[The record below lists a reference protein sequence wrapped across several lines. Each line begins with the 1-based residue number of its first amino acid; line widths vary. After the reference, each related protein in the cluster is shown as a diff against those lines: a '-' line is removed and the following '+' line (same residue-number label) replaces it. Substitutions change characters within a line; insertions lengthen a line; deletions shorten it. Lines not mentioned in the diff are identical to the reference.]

1 MARNCQFSNW
11 PYWVSLNHF
20 LTPTNFIWS
29 DMPTS
34 ASEFL
39 VSIMSEAVAR
49 FAEPLAY
56 TSVFPYLP
64 EMISSFGV
72 ERKEVAK
79 WAGITSS
86 VFSLAQSLTAVA
98 WGRASDRLGRK
109 PVIMTGLLCTMMC
122 FLVWGMSTS
131 LPMAITV
138 RAIQGASN
146 GNVGIIRT
154 MVAEMVTEKELHPKA
169 FSVMPLVWSIGS
181 VFGPAFGG
189 LFAKPADNWPGL
201 FGNST
206 FFKKYPFAF
215 PNIIGS
221 VFFLIS
227 LTTGILFLKETLHS
241 KRHTRDWGL
250 VLGERITEVFRDHPH
265 RRAQRLRRYSLQ
277 DAEASA
283 PLLTADT
290 PSKSNAR
297 VTVVETHV
305 EKPKPLPMSAVF
317 TRQSVINLV
326 SYTFLA
332 LHSVAYD
339 QVLPVFLNYP
349 PQAHTP
355 ENTSLPF
362 VFSGGFGLTHAR
374 IGSIFAFYGIVSGL
388 IQFLVFPPLCARFG
402 VLGCFKACVVT
413 FPLVYLA
420 TPFTV
425 LIEGVYARYATLATI
440 LVVKS
445 FAVIVGFPCT
455 TILLTNSAASLGVLG
470 TLNGF
475 ATTFSAL
482 GRASGPALAGVAFTW
497 GVKHGVISLPWWI
510 LAALAALGAV
520 PAWMIIEGEGPGGLL
535 REDDEE
541 EDTEV
546 ELEVEVEEGDADD
559 ESDDVEEEEE
569 EGGGEEDGV
578 LLGASPRAGRSNGS
592 DSKGKSKNESRGGSR
607 NYGTLGTGRS

>member
-1 MARNCQFSNW
+1 
-11 PYWVSLNHF
+11 
-20 LTPTNFIWS
+20 
-29 DMPTS
+29 
-34 ASEFL
+34 
-39 VSIMSEAVAR
+39 
-49 FAEPLAY
+49 
-56 TSVFPYLP
+56 
-64 EMISSFGV
+64 MISSFGV

-79 WAGITSS
+79 WAGVTSS

-109 PVIMTGLLCTMMC
+109 PVIMTGLLCTMIC

-131 LPMAITV
+131 LPMAIAV

-154 MVAEMVTEKELHPKA
+154 MVAEMVTERELQPKA

-189 LFAKPADNWPGL
+189 LFAKPADQWPGV

-206 FFKKYPFAF
+206 FFKAYPFAF
-215 PNIIGS
+215 PNMIGA
-221 VFFLIS
+221 VFFLVS
-227 LTTGILFLKETLHS
+227 LTTGILFLNETLQS
-241 KRHTRDWGL
+241 KRHSRDWGL
-250 VLGERITEVFRDHPH
+250 VLGDRIKEAFREHPH
-265 RRAQRLRRYSLQ
+265 RRAQRLRRYSFQ
-277 DAEASA
+277 DSEVSA
-283 PLLTADT
+283 PLLSADV
-290 PSKSNAR
+290 PSKTAR
-297 VTVVETHV
+297 VTVVET
-305 EKPKPLPMSAVF
+305 KTQKSQSLPMSAVF

-349 PQAHTP
+349 PLEHTP

-374 IGSIFAFYGIVSGL
+374 IGTIFAGYGVVSGL
-388 IQFLVFPPLCARFG
+388 IQFLLFPPLCTRFG
-402 VLGCFKACVVT
+402 VLNCFKACVVT
-413 FPLVYLA
+413 FPFVYIV
-420 TPFTV
+420 TPYTV
-425 LIEGVYARYATLATI
+425 LIEDTTTRYAALCAI

-455 TILLTNSAASLGVLG
+455 TILLTNSASSLSILG

-482 GRASGPALAGVAFTW
+482 GRASGPAMSGVAFTW
-497 GVKHGVISLPWWI
+497 GVKHGVIGLPWWI
-510 LAALAALGAV
+510 LAFLAILGAV
-520 PAWMIIEGEGPGGLL
+520 PSWMIVEGDGPSGAASPSDS
-535 REDDEE
+535 ED

-546 ELEVEVEEGDADD
+546 DD
-559 ESDDVEEEEE
+559 EIAVDDDDV
-569 EGGGEEDGV
+569 
-578 LLGASPRAGRSNGS
+578 LGNSRATTIVVAEQSHAQENAPLVGS
-592 DSKGKSKNESRGGSR
+592 VKNSQANDS
-607 NYGTLGTGRS
+607 NYGTLRSV